1 MKCPV
6 CRAVLRPLKVR
17 SLPTTNQITEEMK
30 SPTASVCKRCG
41 ADLSPL
47 IHIHDQALWHYQQAL
62 QCWKNGDYSQAKAW
76 NEQALALHQNNAD
89 FQTLAGRLWALEGE
103 FQQAITSWQKALRL
117 DPQNPVASSYLQI
130 LTELYSL
137 RNSEDNELSGSD
149 CRR

>member
-6 CRAVLRPLKVR
+6 CRAVYRPSKVKLQI
-17 SLPTTNQITEEMK
+17 SSETTGEIKT
-30 SPTASVCKRCG
+30 SPSASVCRRCG

-47 IHIHDQALWHYQQAL
+47 IHIHDQALWYYKQAL
-62 QCWKNGDYSQAKAW
+62 QCLKNCDYSQAKVC

-117 DPQNPVASSYLQI
+117 DPQNPVAGSNLQI
-130 LTELYSL
+130 LTELL
-137 RNSEDNELSGSD
+137 LLNRF
-149 CRR
+149 